1 MAHLAMHLPDGF
13 LSIPVSAIFWL
24 TSILFILIALARV
37 NRELGER
44 EAPVM
49 GVLAAAVF
57 AGQMLNFSV
66 AGGTSGHLLGA
77 ALATIILGPWPTVV
91 VMTAVVSVQALL
103 FQDGGLV
110 ALGANLFNMAVIA
123 PFVAYFVF
131 RICQRLAKEEKW
143 GIFVGGFAAGW
154 TSVVIASLA
163 VALQLSFSG
172 TSPANISIPA
182 MGSIHMLI
190 GIGEGL
196 ITVGAL
202 SLIYAARPDLLKIGK
217 LQSNSNRWVWVGGL
231 ALTLMLSILSPLAS
245 THPDGLEWVAEQKGF
260 LAHAQNSPLKIVPDY
275 LFPGI
280 SNKAVATIAA
290 GVLGA
295 FVVLGLT
302 LFLAYSRR
310 RRGETTDRTFQGN

>member
-1 MAHLAMHLPDGF
+1 
-13 LSIPVSAIFWL
+13 
-24 TSILFILIALARV
+24 
-37 NRELGER
+37 
-44 EAPVM
+44 
-49 GVLAAAVF
+49 
-57 AGQMLNFSV
+57 
-66 AGGTSGHLLGA
+66 
-77 ALATIILGPWPTVV
+77 
-91 VMTAVVSVQALL
+91 
-103 FQDGGLV
+103 
-110 ALGANLFNMAVIA
+110 
-123 PFVAYFVF
+123 
-131 RICQRLAKEEKW
+131 
-143 GIFVGGFAAGW
+143 
-154 TSVVIASLA
+154 
-163 VALQLSFSG
+163 
-172 TSPANISIPA
+172 
-182 MGSIHMLI
+182 
-190 GIGEGL
+190 L

-260 LAHAQNSPLKIVPDY
+260 LAHAQNSPLKIDPDY

-310 RRGETTDRTFQGN
+310 RRGKTTDRTFQGN

>member
-110 ALGANLFNMAVIA
+110 ARGANLFNMAVIA

-245 THPDGLEWVAEQKGF
+245 THPDGLNG
-260 LAHAQNSPLKIVPDY
+260 SP
-275 LFPGI
+275 
-280 SNKAVATIAA
+280 NRKAFWPTPKFTA
-290 GVLGA
+290 
-295 FVVLGLT
+295 
-302 LFLAYSRR
+302 
-310 RRGETTDRTFQGN
+310 